1 MTLEKQLEN
10 YIDSLELRYFKGS
23 ELTPYWSRS
32 RKNGTNSVPPK
43 NLWPNIVETIIVL
56 DEIRHQVGSPL
67 TITSSYRSSEYNS
80 AVGGARF
87 SQHLIFN
94 ALDFQSNG
102 GKVRPVTIASIARNI
117 RLEKKQFVNPIT
129 KKRFTFK
136 GGVGLYATFVH
147 IDTRGHNADW

>member
-1 MTLEKQLEN
+1 MTLEKQLEA
-10 YIDSLELRYFKGS
+10 YIDSLGLRYFKGA

-32 RKNGTNSVPPK
+32 RKNGSNSVPPK

-56 DEIRHQVGSPL
+56 DEIRHQVGSSL
-67 TITSSYRSSEYNS
+67 IITSSYRSPEYNT
-80 AVGGARF
+80 AVGGAKF

-94 ALDFQSNG
+94 AIDLQSKG
-102 GKVRPVTIASIARNI
+102 GKVRPAQIAFIARRI
-117 RLEKKQFVNPIT
+117 RSEKQQFVNPIT